1 MKEIRLHSETVDI
14 FCIVLFPVFGALSLI
29 VLQIVKKQKNNS
41 YIFLEKWEICAE
53 IY

>member
-29 VLQIVKKQKNNS
+29 VLQIVKKQKTIP
-41 YIFLEKWEICAE
+41 IFF
-53 IY
+53 